1 MDNTSTDI
9 PAGTLIEL
17 TDEELAAF
25 ELDPHLINLMWHEPF
40 FSAMLRNVTKTRTD
54 DIPTAGV
61 LAKDGSIEM
70 WWNPR
75 FVAAL
80 EAMRIRGL
88 LKHEVYHLI
97 FDHTT
102 TRRKTPHLLWNYATD
117 LAINS
122 LIPVEEL
129 PEGGLRPAQPLKL
142 TDEARAKM
150 TPEQLARFQTISDKI
165 ESLPLEMSSEWY
177 FGALQDDKD
186 FMDALDPQKGE
197 GGQPGQPGQ
206 PGEGEGGEPGD
217 GPGIPGHGDMDSH
230 EGWDENMSDA
240 EKELVK
246 GKVKQALK
254 EAIQRCDSNGQWG
267 SVGADMRGRLREMVS
282 NEVDWKAILRNF
294 IGRSQRANRTST
306 MKRLNRK
313 YPYIH
318 SGRKI
323 GHTANVACYV
333 DMSGSVDD
341 DALALL
347 YAELSQL
354 GRRVTFTFIPFD
366 SEVDEASQFVWKK
379 GRRVE
384 AQRFRCGGTN
394 FDAVAKHANA
404 NRDKYDG
411 YIVLT
416 DGEASNPGPS
426 RLRRAWVIVPGRKLL
441 FPLPK
446 GDTLIQMKAAAK
458 KEAA

>member
-9 PAGTLIEL
+9 PTGTTSTLSE
-17 TDEELAAF
+17 EELAAF

-40 FSAMLRNVTKTRTD
+40 FSAMLRNVTKVRTD
-54 DIPTAGV
+54 EIPTAGV
-61 LAKDGSIEM
+61 LAKDGSICM
-70 WWNPR
+70 WWNPK

-80 EAMRIRGL
+80 EALRIRGL

-129 PEGGLRPAQPLKL
+129 PEGGLRPAQPLTL
-142 TDEARAKM
+142 SDEARAKM
-150 TPEQLARFQTISDKI
+150 SPEQLKRFETISAKI
-165 ESLPLEMSSEWY
+165 ASLPLEMSSEWY
-177 FGALQDDKD
+177 FGALQDDQD
-186 FMDALDPQKGE
+186 FMDALEPQKGD
-197 GGQPGQPGQ
+197 GQ
-206 PGEGEGGEPGD
+206 PGEPGDGEGQPGD

-230 EGWDENMSDA
+230 EGWGEGMSDA

-246 GKVKQALK
+246 GKVKQSLR
-254 EAIQRCDSNGQWG
+254 EAINRCDSNGQWG
-267 SVGADMRGRLREMVS
+267 SVGSEMRGRLREMVS
-282 NEVDWKAILRNF
+282 NEVDWKAVLRNF
-294 IGRSQRANRTST
+294 LGRSQRANRTST

-341 DALALL
+341 EALSLL
-347 YAELSQL
+347 YAELAQL

-366 SEVDEASQFVWKK
+366 SEVDEGSQFVWKK
-379 GRRVE
+379 GKKIE
-384 AQRFRCGGTN
+384 ARRFRCGGTN
-394 FDAVAKHANA
+394 FHAVAEHANK

-416 DGEASNPGPS
+416 DGEAADPGAS

-446 GDTLIQMKAAAK
+446 GDTLVQMKPAAK
-458 KEAA
+458 RHAA